1 MTCDPHV
8 DRPRL
13 SQTYQY
19 DSDNYD
25 TGIQR
30 SRVYEDYIEYLR
42 VNEPDQQPLNAAGF
56 GKLVKTVFPGIR
68 TRRLGI
74 RGQSRYDYCGIA
86 YKQPQ
91 PLSSQQ
97 QQRRRST
104 SPSPSTAMMND
115 GDTDMPTT
123 QQQGVIVKYVWV
135 QAVNHIIN
143 ATLVI
148 QMYRLSMLGYL
159 SMVIVNKY
167 HRHSSNPN
175 QKFRNERSRHYSY
188 SWHHTPPI
196 LLGNQNLNNSHHC
209 TIIIVKRYSSSCYS
223 TKM

>member
-68 TRRLGI
+68 TRRLGT
-74 RGQSRYDYCGIA
+74 RGQSRYNYCGIA
-86 YKQPQ
+86 YKQPR
-91 PLSSQQ
+91 PLSPPPQ
-97 QQRRRST
+97 QQRRRSK
-104 SPSPSTAMMND
+104 SPSPSTTMMD
-115 GDTDMPTT
+115 DDTNMPMI
-123 QQQGVIVKYVWV
+123 QQQGVIVKYVWDRV
-135 QAVNHIIN
+135 VNHI
-143 ATLVI
+143 
-148 QMYRLSMLGYL
+148 
-159 SMVIVNKY
+159 
-167 HRHSSNPN
+167 
-175 QKFRNERSRHYSY
+175 
-188 SWHHTPPI
+188 
-196 LLGNQNLNNSHHC
+196 NSL
-209 TIIIVKRYSSSCYS
+209 
-223 TKM
+223 MQQ

>member
-68 TRRLGI
+68 TRRLGT
-74 RGQSRYDYCGIA
+74 RGQSRYNYCGIA
-86 YKQPQ
+86 YKQPR
-91 PLSSQQ
+91 SSSPPQ
-97 QQRRRST
+97 QQRRQSK
-104 SPSPSTAMMND
+104 SPSPSTTMMED
-115 GDTDMPTT
+115 DTNMPMI
-123 QQQGVIVKYVWV
+123 QQQAVIVKYVWDRV
-135 QAVNHIIN
+135 VNHII
-143 ATLVI
+143 
-148 QMYRLSMLGYL
+148 
-159 SMVIVNKY
+159 
-167 HRHSSNPN
+167 H
-175 QKFRNERSRHYSY
+175 
-188 SWHHTPPI
+188 
-196 LLGNQNLNNSHHC
+196 
-209 TIIIVKRYSSSCYS
+209 
-223 TKM
+223 